1 MENRTYTS
9 DEVSALIKELL
20 SERSADKCQS
30 QKNAVKVACK
40 DDSTPPYS
48 SACDKALE
56 ALSKC
61 MDEHYQ

>member
-20 SERSADKCQS
+20 SERSGDKCQS

-40 DDSTPPYS
+40 DASTPPYS
-48 SACDKALE
+48 SACEEALE

>member
-1 MENRTYTS
+1 MPDKTYTRK
-9 DEVSALIKELL
+9 DVSFMMKELL
-20 SERSADKCQS
+20 VERSSDKCAS

-40 DDSTPPYS
+40 NDSTPPYS

-61 MDEHYQ
+61 MDENY